1 MDDTNTKSREEA
13 QHEFNVKRLEMMLAK
28 IQTQRTLCKVSVLSA
43 SVEAKGFWFNEA
55 ELSPKIVEH
64 AIKEQIFELKK
75 SQRKSQ
81 VIRQA

>member
-1 MDDTNTKSREEA
+1 MTDVEKKTKEQA
-13 QHEFNVKRLEMMLAK
+13 QHEFKVKRLEMMLAK

-43 SVEAKGFWFNEA
+43 SVEANGFWFNQA
-55 ELSPKIVEH
+55 ELSAKIVEH